1 MNQGCAVKLHLNRE
15 FLLRHVFSLLVFL
28 ALGGWFA
35 FDAYVRYPRT
45 DARELYTSIEKSAPP
60 EGLDLPAFKK
70 QKTQTQSILALLT
83 LAAAAGVG
91 LHLLMVARFAFSFS
105 DDSFSCGAESFS
117 YSDVSKVDST
127 RWSAKGIL
135 VVYAGGRKMAL
146 DSWHHSGVKEFY
158 EILKSRVDISDNI

>member
-1 MNQGCAVKLHLNRE
+1 MKLRLNRE
-15 FLLRHVFSLLVFL
+15 FLLRHSFSLLVFL

-45 DARELYTSIEKSAPP
+45 DARELYMSIEKSAPP
-60 EGLDLPAFKK
+60 EGFDLPAFKT

-91 LHLLMVARFAFSFS
+91 LHLLLVARFAFKFS
-105 DDSFSCGAESFS
+105 DDAFMCGTKSFS
-117 YSDVSKVDST
+117 YADVSRVDSSK
-127 RWSAKGIL
+127 WSRKGIL
-135 VVYAGGRKMAL
+135 VLYAGGRKIVL

-158 EILKSRVDISDNI
+158 EKLKSRVDISDKI